1 MVRAVAGVIVGGIV
15 WWMGFWGVA
24 IAVASFWPAYGVAGR
39 ELMTGGAGTF
49 TTTMY
54 AFNVLLWVLAEIAA
68 GWIAVVVG
76 RRRESAWLLAAP
88 LMVFLC
94 FMHLYLE
101 WARFPGW
108 YNLAVALL
116 SGPAVLWG
124 GRLAAR
130 FVRPAAVIAP
140 AAARGV

>member
-15 WWMGFWGVA
+15 WWMGFWTVAIGVA
-24 IAVASFWPAYGVAGR
+24 ALWPAYGAAGR
-39 ELMTGGAGTF
+39 ALMNGGVGTF
-49 TTTMY
+49 TPTMY
-54 AFNVLLWVLAEIAA
+54 AWNLLMWVLAEIAG
-68 GWIAVVVG
+68 GWIAVVVA
-76 RRRESAWLLAAP
+76 RRREAAWVLAAL

-108 YNLAVALL
+108 YNLGVALF

-124 GRLAAR
+124 GRLAAG
-130 FVRPAAVIAP
+130 FVRPAAV
-140 AAARGV
+140 AAAAPVGA